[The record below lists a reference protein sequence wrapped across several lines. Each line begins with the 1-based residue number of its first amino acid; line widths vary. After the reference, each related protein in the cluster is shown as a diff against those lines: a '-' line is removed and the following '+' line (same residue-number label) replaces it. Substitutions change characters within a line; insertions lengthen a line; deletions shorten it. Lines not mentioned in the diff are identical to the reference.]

1 MRSLASLCKM
11 RKKYAPYRF
20 RHGAGLTT
28 MHLDGEIATLF
39 WTATLMDLGTEMSQH
54 VRACDSKRGC
64 GLWA

>member
-1 MRSLASLCKM
+1 
-11 RKKYAPYRF
+11 
-20 RHGAGLTT
+20 